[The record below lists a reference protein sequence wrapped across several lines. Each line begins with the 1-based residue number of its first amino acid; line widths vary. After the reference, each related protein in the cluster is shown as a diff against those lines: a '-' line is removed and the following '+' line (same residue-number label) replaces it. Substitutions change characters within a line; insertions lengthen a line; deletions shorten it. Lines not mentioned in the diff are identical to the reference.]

1 MSTTLDRKFLC
12 DVTLD
17 LTLAGSWVRVNGV
30 SAFAPLNNPNVVDTT
45 ASDTL
50 GYSTSEITLYDTT
63 ATMTFFRRVVFSVY
77 DPGQELIRGVT
88 KGKFGTAARLGLR
101 WYDAAAGPE
110 TGMGIFIA
118 AWKRSNTGVKNVE
131 MADVTFTNTDA
142 VPTFDFANPYAA
154 TSAPVITGA
163 SPAAA
168 AVGTILSIVGVGFT
182 GTTGASHVTIG
193 GTNATNYIVQSDTLI
208 TAVMPA
214 GSAGAAA
221 LVVTNAV
228 GASPSF
234 AYTRGA

>member
-1 MSTTLDRKFLC
+1 MATTLDRKFLV

-30 SAFAPLNNPNVVDTT
+30 SAFAPLNSPNVVDTT
-45 ASDTL
+45 ASDTS

-63 ATMTFFRRVVFSVY
+63 ATMTFFRRQSAGVY

-88 KGKFGTAARLGLR
+88 KGKFGTAARIGVR

-110 TGMGIFIA
+110 TGMMVAIA
-118 AWKRSNTGVKNVE
+118 SWKRSNTGVKNAE
-131 MADVTFTNTDA
+131 MADITFTNTDS
-142 VPTFDFANPYAA
+142 VPTFDFANPFAA
-154 TSAPVITGA
+154 TAAPVITGA

-168 AVGTILSIVGVGFT
+168 SVGTVLSIVGVGFT
-182 GTTGASHVTIG
+182 GTTGATHVTIG
-193 GTNATNYIVQSDTLI
+193 GSNATNYIVQNDNLI
-208 TAVMPA
+208 TAVVPA
-214 GSAGAAA
+214 GSAGSAA
-221 LVVTNAV
+221 LIVTNAV